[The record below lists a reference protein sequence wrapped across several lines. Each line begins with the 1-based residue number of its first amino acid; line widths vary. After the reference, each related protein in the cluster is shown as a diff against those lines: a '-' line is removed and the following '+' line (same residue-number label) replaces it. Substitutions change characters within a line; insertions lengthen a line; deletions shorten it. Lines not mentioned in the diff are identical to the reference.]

1 MFQYAAN
8 VGNDRIEIWN
18 IGKRKNSMSLREY
31 LKELKIDQIEDDTEF
46 CDKEYN
52 AIMDY
57 CTERK
62 FLITD
67 DDLACIV
74 DRGMNDSYEYRRAQ
88 YIKDLWLDFGNV
100 PMNPNTECIE
110 EEWNGFAAGWHRTS
124 ICDWFEESYG
134 VSVVKDLMGLQEK
147 MIMAKYI
154 VDYYETYGKT
164 YEVEE
169 INESYLIDGVATC
182 CGYDFG
188 IDMYKVKFCP
198 ICGKKLIIEE

>member
-1 MFQYAAN
+1 
-8 VGNDRIEIWN
+8 
-18 IGKRKNSMSLREY
+18 MSLREY

-134 VSVVKDLMGLQEK
+134 VSVVKDD
-147 MIMAKYI
+147 IMKGRRELPYNCT
-154 VDYYETYGKT
+154 DSWC
-164 YEVEE
+164 EVEE